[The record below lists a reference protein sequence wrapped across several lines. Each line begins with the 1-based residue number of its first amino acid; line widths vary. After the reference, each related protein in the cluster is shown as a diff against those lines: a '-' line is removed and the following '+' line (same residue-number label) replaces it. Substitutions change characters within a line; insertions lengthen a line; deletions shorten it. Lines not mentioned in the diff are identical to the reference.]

1 MEKYFNDEF
10 DDCKSKHRYMKRQ
23 RIREEGGCED
33 TLVSTSSKL
42 GQLSRDDVPQSPT
55 LPPLPSPLPLKGGSG
70 MAQVLTTTRNRP
82 LTNKRIKKNHIDW
95 LIHNKFPSE
104 KVIPIGRLKTGS
116 HCA

>member
-42 GQLSRDDVPQSPT
+42 GQLSRDDVNPQLQPFP
-55 LPPLPSPLPLKGGSG
+55 LFPPHSHSKVG
-70 MAQVLTTTRNRP
+70 VE
-82 LTNKRIKKNHIDW
+82 W
-95 LIHNKFPSE
+95 LRYTDK
-104 KVIPIGRLKTGS
+104 
-116 HCA
+116 

>member
-42 GQLSRDDVPQSPT
+42 GQLSRDDVNPQLQPF
-55 LPPLPSPLPLKGGSG
+55 PPLPTPLPLKGGSG

-82 LTNKRIKKNHIDW
+82 LTNKRIKKI
-95 LIHNKFPSE
+95 
-104 KVIPIGRLKTGS
+104 T
-116 HCA
+116 

>member
-42 GQLSRDDVPQSPT
+42 GQLSRDDVNPQ
-55 LPPLPSPLPLKGGSG
+55 LR

-82 LTNKRIKKNHIDW
+82 LTNKRIKKSHR
-95 LIHNKFPSE
+95 LINP
-104 KVIPIGRLKTGS
+104 
-116 HCA
+116 